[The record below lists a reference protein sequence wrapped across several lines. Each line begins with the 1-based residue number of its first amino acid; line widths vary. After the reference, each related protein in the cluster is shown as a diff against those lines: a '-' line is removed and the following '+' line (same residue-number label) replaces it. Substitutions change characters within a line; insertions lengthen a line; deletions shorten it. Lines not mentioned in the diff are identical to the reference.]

1 MTAKKAKR
9 QPPKL
14 DKAAVQ
20 RLLDLARI
28 LKEVA
33 SSEDIERIKRT
44 LASANAS
51 LQNRESPV
59 S

>member
-1 MTAKKAKR
+1 MAAKKKAKP

-33 SSEDIERIKRT
+33 STEDIERIQRSMAT
-44 LASANAS
+44 F
-51 LQNRESPV
+51 QNRESPV

>member
-1 MTAKKAKR
+1 MAAQKKTKR

-33 SSEDIERIKRT
+33 SSEDIERIKRS
-44 LASANAS
+44 LAT
-51 LQNRESPV
+51 LQNRESLV

>member
-1 MTAKKAKR
+1 MATKKTKR

-28 LKEVA
+28 LKEVT
-33 SSEDIERIKRT
+33 SSEDIERIKRS
-44 LASANAS
+44 LAT

>member
-1 MTAKKAKR
+1 MAAQKKNKI
-9 QPPKL
+9 QPTKL

-33 SSEDIERIKRT
+33 STEDIERIKRS
-44 LASANAS
+44 LAT

>member
-1 MTAKKAKR
+1 MAAQKKNKT
-9 QPPKL
+9 QPSKL

-33 SSEDIERIKRT
+33 STEDIERIKRS
-44 LASANAS
+44 LATF
-51 LQNRESPV
+51 QNRESPV

>member
-1 MTAKKAKR
+1 MAAQKKNKT
-9 QPPKL
+9 QPSKL

-33 SSEDIERIKRT
+33 STEDIERIKRS
-44 LASANAS
+44 LAT